1 MVAKNAA
8 GGAKILDIGPGM
20 GTFSG
25 SVPVP
30 LEQIICVEPDRKS
43 RGTPVEKG
51 CTVFE

>member
-1 MVAKNAA
+1 MPPAA
-8 GGAKILDIGPGM
+8 LKFWILGLVWAR
-20 GTFSG
+20 FSG